1 MNPKPKILIDSVS
14 LLSPLTGIGRYTYEV
29 AQKLDKHHAYE
40 IDYFYGYYSSQL
52 MHPKRKSEIKN
63 LKSIITSVP
72 LLKKIAR
79 KALFLSSQMFG
90 KRYKLYWQP
99 NFIPNKGIKADH
111 TVTSVHDFS
120 FLLHKEF
127 HPKERIE
134 YFEKNFFKNIKKS
147 DMIITG
153 SEFSKR
159 EILEK
164 LEVTEDKVKVIY
176 HGVNHHLFKVYHD
189 LEVSFTLPQ
198 KFIFSV
204 GSIEPRKNLLGL
216 LKAYN
221 QLAPSLK
228 KEYKLVL
235 VGFKGWE
242 NREIMEI
249 IEKNTTHI
257 HYLGFIS
264 DEELAK
270 VYNLASC
277 FVFPSFYEGFG
288 LPVLEAMACGTPV
301 VCSDSSS
308 LPEVGGDA
316 VLYCDAHNVD
326 DIQSKIE
333 DVLENEALQNTM
345 ITKGIE
351 RAQTFSWEKSTLE
364 HIEVFEMLLAL
375 KHSK

>member
-1 MNPKPKILIDSVS
+1 
-14 LLSPLTGIGRYTYEV
+14 LTGIGRYTYEV
-29 AQKLDKHHAYE
+29 AQKLDKHNTYDV
-40 IDYFYGYYSSQL
+40 DYFYGYYSSQL

-221 QLAPSLK
+221 KLTPSLK
-228 KEYKLVL
+228 EEYKLVL

-249 IEKNTTHI
+249 IEKNTTYI